1 MVDDDDDVF
10 VDAVTLPPELAAMV
24 EQQRATPALAKP
36 QVYQMTPPG
45 RLRRWGSHIVVG
57 DESRIVHLSDASTT
71 PVTVPGLDR
80 VCCVAGDTIQYAVG
94 EQRRRLVVVRERGG
108 GWEPLPSL
116 PNGDAADAALG
127 SQIEMYASG
136 EALAVHL
143 RRDGRGQFHWWT
155 GQRWIT
161 REGSRT
167 HVLVS
172 SERLWLGYGSGEW
185 GGGIEGLSA
194 TGSSFDIHL
203 HTQLPVVSLAWTAE
217 KSVLVAASLAHMSS
231 KSMYVGVLGPNGTMT
246 PRFVSDRCGAWMAL
260 SGLLGR
266 PVGLVSG
273 LPRDA
278 ESLLRDF
285 RPDWPQSG
293 LLRDAESLLR
303 DFRPDWKRDQD
314 TLVAVDV
321 DEHGRIYLL
330 TSASGLFCLDG
341 ETLTPLTPYWPRKG
355 ELSEATL
362 QVAGDTAVISAI
374 PIGLHVCT
382 FGTSGRSRSAIPR

>member
-1 MVDDDDDVF
+1 MVDDDDVF

-24 EQQRATPALAKP
+24 ERQRATPASAEP
-36 QVYQMTPPG
+36 HVYQITRPG
-45 RLRRWGSHIVVG
+45 RLRRWGPHIVVG
-57 DESRIVHLSDASTT
+57 DEPRIVHVSDASTT

-108 GWEPLPSL
+108 GWEPLPSM
-116 PNGDAADAALG
+116 PDGDAALG

-143 RRDGRGQFHWWT
+143 CRDGRGQLHWWT

-161 REGSRT
+161 TERGGT

-172 SERLWLGYGSGEW
+172 SEWLWLGYGHGEW
-185 GGGIEGLSA
+185 GGGVEGLSA

-203 HTQLPVVSLAWTAE
+203 HTELPVVSLAWTAE

-246 PRFVSDRCGAWMAL
+246 PRFVSDLDGAWMAQ
-260 SGLLGR
+260 SRLLGR
-266 PVGLVSG
+266 NVGLEPG
-273 LPRDA
+273 LRRDA
-278 ESLLRDF
+278 EALLRDF
-285 RPDWPQSG
+285 RP
-293 LLRDAESLLR
+293 A
-303 DFRPDWKRDQD
+303 WKRDQD

-321 DEHGRIYLL
+321 DEHGRVYLL
-330 TSASGLFCLDG
+330 TSASGLFYLDG
-341 ETLTPLTPYWPRKG
+341 ETLTPLTPYWSRKWQ
-355 ELSEATL
+355 LSEATL
-362 QVAGDTAVISAI
+362 QVAGDTAVLSSI
-374 PIGLHVCT
+374 PFGLHACT
-382 FGTSGRSRSAIPR
+382 FGTSGRSRSVIPR